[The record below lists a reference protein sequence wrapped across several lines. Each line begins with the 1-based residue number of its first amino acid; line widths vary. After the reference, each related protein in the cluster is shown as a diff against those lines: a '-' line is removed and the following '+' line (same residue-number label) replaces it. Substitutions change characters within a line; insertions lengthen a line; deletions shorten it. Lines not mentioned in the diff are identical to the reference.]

1 MSSKNCDALND
12 GQNDAVND
20 GQVDADIDSQTNA
33 QPWLSQLNPQQR
45 AAVTQL
51 DGAVLVL
58 AGAGTGK
65 TRVLTHRLIHL
76 IASGKAKPWQI
87 MAVTFTNKAAG
98 EMRERVRAMLD
109 ELDTGFS
116 VEQIKLGTFHRIA
129 AGMLRQHAEVVNLT
143 SSFTILDRDDQR
155 RLLKQILQQNNH
167 DPKRHPP
174 AVGLAVIDRWKDKA
188 LTPDMVKP
196 SEGDGLWL
204 NMYRR
209 YQTRL
214 QEMNACDFGDL
225 LLHTLTIFQKRKDI
239 LAEYQSRIHYILVDE
254 YQDTNVAQ
262 YLWLRL
268 LAESRKNLCC
278 VGDEDQAIYG
288 WRGAEVD
295 NILRFGDHFA
305 DAKIIRL
312 EENYRS
318 HGHILAAAS
327 GLIANNTNRLG
338 KTLFTNDHQG
348 AMPSVASYWNAENE
362 AQTIA
367 TRILHHQRTDS
378 IAFGNMAVLVRAG
391 HLMAQFEK
399 AFFDANIPY
408 QVVGTKFFER
418 REVLDAMAYL
428 RVVAQ
433 EADDLAFQ
441 RIVNTPR
448 RGLGPAKLDLIG
460 QRAGLDK
467 IPMLVASR
475 RLVNEGA
482 IKGAGGKNLMG
493 LCESFVDWQKAMSST
508 PPLELTK
515 RILNE
520 SGYLAMWQNS
530 DDFEAEG
537 RVEKL
542 HELLDYIA
550 PFASVGEFL
559 EYASLMTDTDS
570 MTNADGEDMGRVMLM
585 TMHAAKGLEFDVVFL
600 PAWEE
605 EIFPSQQTIDEK
617 GLAGLEE
624 ERRLAYVSMTRARRH
639 LHISY
644 AASRMVFG
652 DWQARPPSQF
662 IGELPRQHVEVQ
674 VAQQGGRQSYMP
686 KPSPPRENKAS
697 KFRLGMRV
705 FHEKFGNGN
714 VLAVDADRDAL
725 SIGFDMAGEKR
736 VKADFVTINT
746 GSVRHATNAQA
757 DES

>member
-1 MSSKNCDALND
+1 MRAMSSKKADA
-12 GQNDAVND
+12 QTSAEIDA
-20 GQVDADIDSQTNA
+20 QTYAQADA
-33 QPWLSQLNPQQR
+33 QPWLTQLNPQQR

-98 EMRERVRAMLD
+98 EMRERVGAMLD
-109 ELDTGFS
+109 ELDTGFA
-116 VEQIKLGTFHRIA
+116 VKQIKLGTFHSIA
-129 AGMLRQHAEVVNLT
+129 AGMLRRHAEAVNLT
-143 SSFTILDRDDQR
+143 PNFTILDRDDQR

-204 NMYRR
+204 NMYRL

-305 DAKIIRL
+305 DAQIIRL

-338 KTLFTNDHQG
+338 KNLFTNDNQG

-362 AQTIA
+362 AQIIA
-367 TRILHHQRTDS
+367 RRILHHQRADS
-378 IAFGNMAVLVRAG
+378 IAFGKMAVLVRAG

-418 REVLDAMAYL
+418 REIVDAMAYL
-428 RVVAQ
+428 RVTAQ

-448 RGLGPAKLDLIG
+448 RGLGPAKLDLIDH
-460 QRAGLDK
+460 RARLDR
-467 IPMLVASR
+467 IPMVTAGS
-475 RLVNEGA
+475 RLVSEGA
-482 IKGAGGKNLMG
+482 IKGEAGKNLLG
-493 LCESFVDWQKAMSST
+493 LCESFADWREAMTTT
-508 PPLELTK
+508 PPLELAR

-520 SGYLAMWQNS
+520 SGYLAMWQKS
-530 DDFEAEG
+530 SDFEAEG

-550 PFASVGEFL
+550 PYASIGEFL

-570 MTNADGEDMGRVMLM
+570 ITSADGKDMGRVMLM

-644 AASRMVFG
+644 AASRMIFG

-662 IGELPRQHVEVQ
+662 IGELPPAHVEVQ
-674 VAQQGGRQSYMP
+674 TVHRAGRQSYTP
-686 KPSPPRENKAS
+686 PPRKTAS
-697 KFRLGMRV
+697 HKFRLGMRV
-705 FHEKFGNGN
+705 FHDKFGNGN
-714 VLAVDADRDAL
+714 VLAVDVDSNAL
-725 SIGFDMAGEKR
+725 SIAFDMAGEKQ
-736 VKADFVTINT
+736 VKADFVTINSGNSGNSSDAT
-746 GSVRHATNAQA
+746 HAQT